1 MNVYTIADSLTDTIQ
16 FDVIATATNQQVKNG
31 SVVSRPSFDFIKM
44 PSGIGFKQKLET
56 VNGETIDYVISQA
69 MEKKQIKLQ
78 LAWKGKDGYA
88 KFQSFSTWIA
98 NYFNVETYHIRFSYK
113 IGAMRRFVEVAV
125 VDLELEGRQGNFV
138 SAQITLQP
146 LTPFYE
152 EYDGSFTLV
161 MDTNTGKIYNYTYP
175 YIYGGGAF
183 SGDNA
188 IINDYLKPLPLKIT
202 LKGPMDTPYVSIAR
216 INEDD
221 TVESNPY
228 LRVQFASGFSIDDD
242 EEVVIDAFNNKVYLN
257 KYELDD
263 DGNRIRLISTT
274 DVFNYIDK
282 TYDSF
287 LFANPG
293 RSRIAASLDT
303 SSSECRVTY
312 VRYVV

>member
-69 MEKKQIKLQ
+69 MEKKQIRLQ

-152 EYDGSFTLV
+152 EYDGSFSFDVTS
-161 MDTNTGKIYNYTYP
+161 P
-175 YIYGGGAF
+175 
-183 SGDNA
+183 
-188 IINDYLKPLPLKIT
+188 
-202 LKGPMDTPYVSIAR
+202 IALSLES
-216 INEDD
+216 EDD
-221 TVESNPY
+221 EDKFIVLED
-228 LRVQFASGFSIDDD
+228 G
-242 EEVVIDAFNNKVYLN
+242 K
-257 KYELDD
+257 LDKEA
-263 DGNRIRLISTT
+263 LKTT
-274 DVFNYIDK
+274 
-282 TYDSF
+282 
-287 LFANPG
+287 G
-293 RSRIAASLDT
+293 RAMRS
-303 SSSECRVTY
+303 
-312 VRYVV
+312 